1 MDIEIK
7 IIKGIPTQQIN
18 KFEDRVVYNTAVLTR
33 EYVKGRN
40 AYPYRTGE
48 LRRQEVASPILGS
61 NKSYSLGAGVNYA
74 KYVWKMIDVKWTNPS
89 TIPQW
94 YYNTFRQKG
103 AVILTNAVITSK
115 KGL

>member
-1 MDIEIK
+1 MNIEIK

-18 KFEDRVVYNTAVLTR
+18 KFEDRVVYNTASATR

-40 AYPYRTGE
+40 GYPYRTGE

-61 NKSYSLGAGVNYA
+61 NKEYSLSGGVDYA
-74 KYVWKMIDVKWTNPS
+74 KTVYNYTNVHWTNPS

-94 YYNTFRQKG
+94 YYNAFRQKG
-103 AVILTNAVITSK
+103 ALLLTNAVIK
-115 KGL
+115 AKGEI

>member
-1 MDIEIK
+1 MIDSSFDAMADI
-7 IIKGIPTQQIN
+7 
-18 KFEDRVVYNTAVLTR
+18 YATR

-40 AYPYRTGE
+40 GYPYRTGE

-61 NKSYSLGAGVNYA
+61 NKEYSLSGGVGYA
-74 KYVWKMIDVKWTNPS
+74 KMVYNYTNVHWTNPS

-103 AVILTNAVITSK
+103 ALLLTNAVIK
-115 KGL
+115 AKGEI